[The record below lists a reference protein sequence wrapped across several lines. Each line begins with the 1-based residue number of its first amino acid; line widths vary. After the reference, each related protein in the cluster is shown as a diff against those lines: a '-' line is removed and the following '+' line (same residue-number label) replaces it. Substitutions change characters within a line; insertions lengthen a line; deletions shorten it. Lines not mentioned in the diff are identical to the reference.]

1 VTRRETGEMGTEWN
15 GSARP
20 SKSLTVG
27 AHSFPRVGA
36 VATGQSWFSSCVLY
50 PGSCTYLKRLAGG
63 NCGQLVQT
71 AEGKLVVMLGDTYSV
86 YMHVY
91 TTSGI

>member
-1 VTRRETGEMGTEWN
+1 M
-15 GSARP
+15 
-20 SKSLTVG
+20 
-27 AHSFPRVGA
+27 
-36 VATGQSWFSSCVLY
+36 
-50 PGSCTYLKRLAGG
+50 YLKRLAGG

>member
-1 VTRRETGEMGTEWN
+1 M
-15 GSARP
+15 
-20 SKSLTVG
+20 
-27 AHSFPRVGA
+27 
-36 VATGQSWFSSCVLY
+36 LY

-91 TTSGI
+91 TTSGILVLRSTNVSVRNFFTVFILRL